1 MAGSASRDISDVAGI
16 LSDIKTAVTK
26 VPDAADF
33 EAAYQQ
39 YAELL
44 APVMLLSNGLNFEV
58 TSSRP
63 PVIHKPSH
71 LAASA
76 NASNAMSFLSF
87 VVQQ

>member
-1 MAGSASRDISDVAGI
+1 VAGSASRDISDVAGI

-58 TSSRP
+58 KSSRH
-63 PVIHKPSH
+63 PVTHKSS
-71 LAASA
+71 LSAAPAS
-76 NASNAMSFLSF
+76 ASNAMSYCLLL
-87 VVQQ
+87 